1 MTFTTRKKSILKKI
15 NKVFGPGLITGA
27 SDDDPSGIA
36 TYSQAGAVFGLNT
49 LWTAVLTFPL
59 MAALQEMCARIG
71 LVTNKGLIGTIKAF
85 YPKWLLTIIVLIS
98 FTAIVLNIG
107 ADLAGMGAV
116 ANMLIPSIPSS
127 VFSTFIGVFLSYYT
141 IVLPYAKIA
150 LYLKWFCL
158 SLLCYILVPFLTK
171 QDWVLVLKSTFMP
184 TVTWN
189 REYMLIV
196 IGILGTTISPYLFFW
211 QTSMEVEEVQE
222 KKLVVDKTIIQ
233 SMQVDIKT
241 GIFFSNLVFFF
252 IILSTGNVLHEAG
265 ITEIQTVDQ
274 AALALKPLA
283 GKMTYLLFAI
293 GVLGTGMLAI
303 PVLAGSVSYMVSE
316 ALNWEEGLNK
326 KFHEAKG
333 FYFIMILSI
342 AIAMSINFIGISPVK
357 ALVLTAVIYGLT
369 APLIIFVIL
378 LVSNN
383 KKIMGDYT
391 NNKWSN
397 FFGITALLLMLT
409 AIVVL
414 VII

>member
-1 MTFTTRKKSILKKI
+1 MTFKSRRKSIIKKI
-15 NKVFGPGLITGA
+15 SKVFGPGLITGA

-49 LWTAVLTFPL
+49 LWTAVFTFPL

-85 YPKWLLTIIVLIS
+85 YPKWLVAIIVLIS

-116 ANMLIPSIPSS
+116 ANMLIPSVPSS
-127 VFSTFIGVFLSYYT
+127 VFSTCIGVFLSYY
-141 IVLPYAKIA
+141 IVVLPYAKIA
-150 LYLKWFCL
+150 MYLKWFCL
-158 SLLCYILVPFLTK
+158 SLLCYILVPFLTD
-171 QDWVLVLKSTFMP
+171 QNWTQVLKSTFMP
-184 TVTWN
+184 TIIWN
-189 REYMLIV
+189 REYMLMI

-222 KKLVVDKTIIQ
+222 KKLVVDKRIIQ
-233 SMQVDIKT
+233 GMQTDIKT

-265 ITEIQTVDQ
+265 ISEIQTVDQ

-283 GKMTYLLFAI
+283 GKMTYLLFAV

-316 ALNWEEGLNK
+316 AFNWQEGLNK

-333 FYFIMILSI
+333 FYIIMILSI
-342 AIAMSINFIGISPVK
+342 VIAMAINFIGISPVK
-357 ALVLTAVIYGLT
+357 ALVLTAIIYGLT

-383 KKIMGDYT
+383 KKIMGEYT
-391 NNKWSN
+391 NSKWSN
-397 FFGITALLLMLT
+397 LFGIAALLLMVC
-409 AIVVL
+409 AIVIL
-414 VII
+414 AMI